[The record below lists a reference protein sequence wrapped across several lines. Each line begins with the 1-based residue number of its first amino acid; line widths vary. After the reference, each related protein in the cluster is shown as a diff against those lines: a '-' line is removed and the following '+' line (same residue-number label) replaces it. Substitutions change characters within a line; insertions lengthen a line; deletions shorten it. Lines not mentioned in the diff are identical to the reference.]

1 MSKNVLENGVYSVTQ
16 PISSSINSGG
26 LMAENELFDQVYIKE
41 TNSKTKSLTLSF
53 QIAQAADEKNHQTIN
68 DNDFYKRKIS
78 SAELN
83 PSRVHHD
90 EEATSCCGKKT
101 KHCIWNIVV
110 LISLI
115 AVVGLYSL
123 GIVFFYTNVPENEDF
138 FDDKLRER
146 LVNQLELCLE
156 LVSLA

>member
-16 PISSSINSGG
+16 PIPSSITSGV
-26 LMAENELFDQVYIKE
+26 LMAENELFDQVFIKE
-41 TNSKTKSLTLSF
+41 TNSKSKSLTLNVP
-53 QIAQAADEKNHQTIN
+53 IVPADEKDQAVNHN
-68 DNDFYKRKIS
+68 DYYRRKIS
-78 SAELN
+78 STELN
-83 PSRVHHD
+83 PSRVHYD
-90 EEATSCCGKKT
+90 EESTSCCGKKT

-110 LISLI
+110 VISLI

-138 FDDKLRER
+138 FDDKLRES
-146 LVNQLELCLE
+146 LLNELELCLE